1 MLKAD
6 ENLALEY
13 SKMVETKDR
22 EAILDFLKTHGVS
35 DEDIK
40 NQELSDDEL
49 DRVVGGG
56 KFMDWW
62 QAGVDRRSAQSD
74 KELAHYLETGDL
86 PSGRHFF

>member
-1 MLKAD
+1 MNTIKKFEDMLKAD

-49 DRVVGGG
+49 DGVAGGAIVSGTSNRTHVVTNEN
-56 KFMDWW
+56 
-62 QAGVDRRSAQSD
+62 DR
-74 KELAHYLETGDL
+74 
-86 PSGRHFF
+86 F